1 MSLQHRQNIQKMIQ
15 KKSHFSCI
23 AILLLFFSILS
34 LHGCTSKPLDPPPPP
49 VDLVWPG
56 GEEISR
62 IRFLG
67 SISKPDD
74 FQITESFLVRFW
86 GYIVGH
92 QDRSL
97 VAPFAI
103 TGDRRGRL
111 FVVDTFLQKVQCFD
125 ATAKKFH
132 AFPAED
138 KPMTSPIA
146 IAVNNRNGLIYVAD
160 SKDGIIKAFKGV
172 DDTNPQSIGKN
183 ILQRPTG
190 IAVHQEKNELFVV
203 DTKLSQIFRFD
214 LQTHGLLGTFGAKGK
229 QTGQF
234 NHPTNITVAKDGT
247 LLITDALNFRI
258 QRYSASGQFL
268 QTFGSAGDS
277 PGHFSRPRGVATDS
291 DNNIYVVDA
300 LFDNIQIF
308 DKEGRLLMDFGKSG
322 KEYGEFWLPA
332 GIYIDPN
339 DRIYVADSYNKRIQI
354 FQYLKQDGSLQ

>member
-1 MSLQHRQNIQKMIQ
+1 MSLQQIQNTRKMIQ
-15 KKSHFSCI
+15 KTSPFVRI
-23 AILLLFFSILS
+23 FTVLIFFSILC
-34 LHGCTSKPLDPPPPP
+34 LHGCTSKPLEPLAPP

-67 SISKPDD
+67 SISKPED
-74 FQITESFLVRFW
+74 FQITESFLERFW
-86 GYIVGH
+86 GYIVG
-92 QDRSL
+92 QEDKSL
-97 VAPFAI
+97 VAPYAI
-103 TGDRRGRL
+103 TGDRKGRL
-111 FVVDTFLQKVQCFD
+111 FVVDTFLQKVQYFD
-125 ATAKKFH
+125 AAAKQFH
-132 AFPAED
+132 AFPPAEQA
-138 KPMTSPIA
+138 MTSPIA
-146 IAVNNRNGLIYVAD
+146 IAVNNSNGTIYVAD
-160 SKDGIIKAFKGV
+160 SKEGIIKAFKGIE
-172 DDTNPQSIGKN
+172 DTKPQAIGKDF
-183 ILQRPTG
+183 LQRPTG
-190 IAVHQEKNELFVV
+190 IAVHQEKNELLVV

-214 LQTHGLLGTFGAKGK
+214 LQTHRVLGTFGTKGK
-229 QTGQF
+229 KTGQF
-234 NHPTNITVAKDGT
+234 NHPTNITVATDGT

-258 QRYSASGQFL
+258 QRYSATGQFL

-308 DKEGRLLMDFGKSG
+308 DEEGRLLMDFGKSG

-354 FQYLKQDGSLQ
+354 FQYLKQEGSLQ